1 MSKNIPKNSFLS
13 TFMGF
18 MGPKPH
24 FYGSHKPQNEFVK
37 QCIPYINKILLKNN
51 TFIYKNVQKYSKIS

>member
-1 MSKNIPKNSFLS
+1 MYFLDPIDPIKKPTFIYKNVQKYPKNEFLS

-24 FYGSHKPQNEFVK
+24 FYGSHKPQ
-37 QCIPYINKILLKNN
+37 IR
-51 TFIYKNVQKYSKIS
+51 FIMSEWS